1 MYLYIDVIIK
11 NCYKA
16 ILPEL
21 EMIEAGTEE

>member
-21 EMIEAGTEE
+21 EMIESRIEE